1 MRIKHF
7 SGYGTVNAIKIE
19 KKVVNKTTLYVENLL
34 KVKVTGNHERGLTRS
49 FDDPYLI
56 YNWIVKRFERKPV
69 DFLTV
74 EYSVINNQYET
85 IDGIETETAV
95 YIIRYTTH
103 Y

>member
-1 MRIKHF
+1 MKIKHF
-7 SGYGTVNAIKIE
+7 SGYGTVNAKKIE
-19 KKVVNKTTLYVENLL
+19 KRVTQKTTIFAENLL
-34 KVKVTGNHERGLTRS
+34 KVKITGNHEQGLTRH
-49 FDDPYLI
+49 FYDPYLI

-95 YIIRYTTH
+95 YVITYVTH
-103 Y
+103 